1 MSTTMNEP
9 TGQRTGRPTL
19 RDVAALA
26 GVDPSAV
33 SRLVN
38 DDPKLSVSDATRRR
52 ILDAIE
58 ELDYRPNMMARGLR
72 MARTWTIGLV
82 LPALRNPMYAHI
94 IRGAQARAV
103 EAKYGIV
110 LGSQVEAQTEK
121 TFARLLIQGRVDG
134 LLVASATLDDD
145 FIRSLVND
153 DAGPVVLV
161 NRHVT
166 GIDSSVVVD
175 DAAGSQLATKHLLA
189 LGHQNIVALVGPADI
204 DTSIRRQQGFEDAM
218 DSAGTGAS
226 RVIAAGGWDAA
237 AGYRATSWL
246 LDDPSGV
253 TAVFAS
259 TMMLG
264 VGALRATHERGV
276 DVPAELSI
284 ICMHDDEMLDYTHPP
299 LTTVRMPLEQLG
311 VAAVDEL
318 LSRIDGSAGE
328 NVLVPGSG
336 ELVERGSVAPPVAH
350 VRM

>member
-1 MSTTMNEP
+1 MNEP

-19 RDVAALA
+19 RDVAAVA

-38 DDPKLSVSDATRRR
+38 DDPNLSVSDATRQR
-52 ILDAIE
+52 IIDAIE

-82 LPALRNPMYAHI
+82 LPALRNPMYVHI

-110 LGSQVEAQTEK
+110 LGSQVEAQTET
-121 TFARLLIQGRVDG
+121 TFARLLTQRRVDG

-145 FIRSLVND
+145 FIRSLLNE

-166 GIDSSVVVD
+166 GIDSSVIVD
-175 DAAGSQLATKHLLA
+175 DVAGSRLATEHLLA
-189 LGHQNIVALVGPADI
+189 LGHQDIVALVGPSDI
-204 DTSIRRQQGFEDAM
+204 DTSIRRQQGFEEAM
-218 DSAGTGAS
+218 EGAGSGVP

-237 AGYRATSWL
+237 AGYQATNQL
-246 LDDPSGV
+246 LDDRSDV

-276 DVPAELSI
+276 DVPADLSI
-284 ICMHDDEMLDYTHPP
+284 ICLHDDEMLDYTHPP

-318 LSRIDGSAGE
+318 LSRIDGDDGQ

-336 ELVERGSVAPPVAH
+336 ELVERGSVASPDVPPGE
-350 VRM
+350 

>member
-1 MSTTMNEP
+1 MNEP

-19 RDVAALA
+19 RDVAAVA

-38 DDPKLSVSDATRRR
+38 DDPNLSVSAATRQR
-52 ILDAIE
+52 IIDAIE
-58 ELDYRPNMMARGLR
+58 QLDYRPNMMARGLR

-82 LPALRNPMYAHI
+82 LPALRNPMYVHI

-110 LGSQVEAQTEK
+110 LGSQVEAQTET
-121 TFARLLIQGRVDG
+121 TFARLLTQRRVDG

-145 FIRSLVND
+145 FIRSLVNE

-166 GIDSSVVVD
+166 GIDSSVIVD
-175 DAAGSQLATKHLLA
+175 DVAGSRLATEHLLA
-189 LGHQNIVALVGPADI
+189 LGHQDIVALVGPSDI
-204 DTSIRRQQGFEDAM
+204 DTSIRRQQGFEEAM
-218 DSAGTGAS
+218 EGSGAP

-237 AGYRATSWL
+237 AGYQATGQL
-246 LDDPSGV
+246 LDEQSGV

-264 VGALRATHERGV
+264 VGALRATHERSV
-276 DVPAELSI
+276 DVPADLSI
-284 ICMHDDEMLDYTHPP
+284 ICLHDDEMLDYTHPP

-311 VAAVDEL
+311 VAAVEEL
-318 LSRIDGSAGE
+318 LSRIDGSDGQ
-328 NVLVPGSG
+328 NVLVSGSG
-336 ELVERGSVAPPVAH
+336 ELVERGSVASPDAEPVE
-350 VRM
+350 